1 MRDDLDRILSDQDEI
16 EPSSGFVSSVM
27 HAVRVEAAAPQPI
40 PFPWVRAVPVFVAFL
55 VLLVAIVIGIA
66 EAVRIPVAAAAPWP
80 KLSELEFVQHAIV
93 QANAGWIAFA
103 FLLTLFSTLFSFR
116 LARIRP

>member
-27 HAVRVEAAAPQPI
+27 HAVRVEATAPQPI
-40 PFPWVRAVPVFVAFL
+40 PFPWVRAIPVFVAFI
-55 VLLVAIVIGIA
+55 VLLVAIVIGVA
-66 EAVRIPVAAAAPWP
+66 EAVRMPVAAAAPR
-80 KLSELEFVQHAIV
+80 LTLLELELVRHALA

-103 FLLTLFSTLFSFR
+103 LLLTLFSTLFSFR
-116 LARIRP
+116 LARIKP